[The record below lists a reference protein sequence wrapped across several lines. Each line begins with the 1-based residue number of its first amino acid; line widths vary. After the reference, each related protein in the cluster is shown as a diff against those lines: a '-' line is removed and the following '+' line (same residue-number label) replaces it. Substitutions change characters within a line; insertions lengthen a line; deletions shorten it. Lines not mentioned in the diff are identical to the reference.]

1 MCKSHDRPFCTY
13 SMRRNEK
20 NTSIWIR
27 QNTESGVHPR
37 APSKF
42 ALNSIIDFK
51 NVKKKCVGHMIG
63 YYAYLL
69 RYDAD
74 IKPYL
79 RSLFKWYIH
88 HKFFKYNVSN
98 LSYRPDTKQSWAS
111 TRVDH
116 EMHKT
121 LRRMKIKIWRRPR
134 LAPLHTKRKKN
145 NSCDLIGH
153 YMHIWWGMMLIFN

>member
-1 MCKSHDRPFCTY
+1 
-13 SMRRNEK
+13 
-20 NTSIWIR
+20 
-27 QNTESGVHPR
+27 
-37 APSKF
+37 
-42 ALNSIIDFK
+42 
-51 NVKKKCVGHMIG
+51 MIG

-74 IKPYL
+74 IKPYP

-111 TRVDH
+111 TSVDH

-121 LRRMKIKIWRRPR
+121 LRRIKIKIWRRPR
-134 LAPLHTKRKKN
+134 LAPLHTKSKKKQQLWSDRPLYAYLMRYDAN
-145 NSCDLIGH
+145 IQLIQNLYPNDTDTRWTDDKQKGR
-153 YMHIWWGMMLIFN
+153 